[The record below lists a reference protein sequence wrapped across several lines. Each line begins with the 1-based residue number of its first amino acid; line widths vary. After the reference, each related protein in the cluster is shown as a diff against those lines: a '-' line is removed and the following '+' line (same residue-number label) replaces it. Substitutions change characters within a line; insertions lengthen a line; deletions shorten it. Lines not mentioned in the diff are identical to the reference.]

1 MLGRSVLLCCILL
14 ITKVL
19 PAQLHITFNE
29 KEIDYT
35 TAAIEYAFTP
45 DNDFSQQPLT
55 AIDKWQNLKGNK
67 IPISNISSSVWLKIS
82 VNSLLQYGPFNY
94 ININNPHINYLQCWI
109 IKKDSIVQNFG
120 HSGDN
125 MPYASRP
132 MPTTSFVYKADGIN
146 LQDCYIIV
154 AADKRYTKLDLPI
167 NFCTEAFFIKQSFTH
182 TLVTG
187 LLLGAGTFIFLF
199 NLLLFISIRQNL
211 YWWYFLYAL
220 IIVFYLAI
228 DMGLLFKY
236 LYPNLPG
243 LNDLIR
249 PVSFALCIVPMLNFF
264 NSLLDV
270 KKKLPRLYQFNKIL
284 AICFLVLLA
293 IAIASS
299 SSGNY
304 KVQGMWVYVNRII
317 SPLLLL
323 TILLEAFYCLKKQ
336 IRFAIFPVISFT
348 GFTIFITIYVLQQGM
363 VIAHT
368 NFTST
373 AHYWGL
379 FFESMVMAF
388 AMAWRFKFYKEDSE
402 RLLIENQLQQGKI
415 FKEIALYHEKEMGR
429 ISSMLHDNLGANLGL
444 LRLEADNMLLTED
457 ARSKIAT
464 HITRIGNE
472 VRNMSHSFSPVLLKD
487 KGLQAAISDNVKF
500 IVANSNI
507 DLQFE
512 WIGESNKISFQYEV
526 IIYRI
531 VQEIIQNL
539 IKHSK
544 ASTAFLQIIAS
555 DSLISIYGE
564 DDGQG
569 FNDIGLSEGVGLKSI
584 KKLVSLLKGSIN
596 IESQKKNG
604 FNISI
609 EFILVT
615 HEKV

>member
-19 PAQLHITFNE
+19 PAQLHITFNG

-45 DNDFSQQPLT
+45 ESDLSQSPLT
-55 AIDKWQNLKGNK
+55 TIDKWQNLTLSK
-67 IPISNISSSVWLKIS
+67 IPISNISNSVWLKIP
-82 VNSLLQYGPFNY
+82 VNSLLQYGHFNY

-109 IKKDSIVQNFG
+109 IKKDIIVQNFG

-132 MPTTSFVYKADGIN
+132 MPTSTFVYKADGIN
-146 LQDCYIIV
+146 FKDCYIII

-167 NFCTEAFFIKQSFTH
+167 NFCTETFFIKQSFTH
-182 TLVTG
+182 NLLSGLV
-187 LLLGAGTFIFLF
+187 LGAGIFIFLF

-211 YWWYFLYAL
+211 YLWYFLYAL

-249 PVSFALCIVPMLNFF
+249 PASFALCIVPMLNFF
-264 NSLLDV
+264 NSLLDI
-270 KKKLPRLYQFNKIL
+270 KKNLPWLYRFNKIL

-304 KVQGMWVYVNRII
+304 KVQGLWVYVNRII
-317 SPLLLL
+317 SPLLLF
-323 TILLEAFYCLKKQ
+323 TFLLEAFYCLTKR
-336 IRFAIFPVISFT
+336 IRFALFSVISFT
-348 GFTIFITIYVLQQGM
+348 GFTILVTIFVLQQGLL
-363 VIAHT
+363 IAHT
-368 NFTST
+368 DFTST

-379 FFESMVMAF
+379 FFEAVVMAF

-402 RLLIENQLQQGKI
+402 RLLIETQLQQGKI
-415 FKEIALYHEKEMGR
+415 FKEIAHYHEKEMGR
-429 ISSMLHDNLGANLGL
+429 ISSLLHDNLGANLGL

-457 ARSKIAT
+457 ARRKIAT

-487 KGLQAAISDNVKF
+487 KGLQAAIADNVKF

-512 WIGESNKISFQYEV
+512 WIGESYKISFQYEI

-531 VQEIIQNL
+531 VQELMQNL
-539 IKHSK
+539 LKHSK
-544 ASTAFLQIIAS
+544 ASTAFLQIITTKN
-555 DSLISIYGE
+555 LISIYAE
-564 DDGQG
+564 DDGLG
-569 FNDIGLSEGVGLKSI
+569 YNESAANNGVGLKSI
-584 KKLVSLLKGSIN
+584 HKLVSLLKGSFN
-596 IESQKKNG
+596 IESQENNG

-609 EFILVT
+609 EFNLVH
-615 HEKV
+615 HEKI